1 MFAEFSQNLSNK
13 SSPQISQ
20 GERGISE
27 WTSALTLN
35 SLPTPVSLL
44 ISLFPGPFP
53 LYNQPTQI
61 QNATFLLGIYLDQ
74 TFIQKDTCTPMF
86 IAALFTITKTLKQP
100 KCPST
105 DEWIKMWCI
114 YTMEYYSSIKK
125 NEIMPFAVIIIL
137 REVSQKEKH
146 KYHIILLMCGI

>member
-44 ISLFPGPFP
+44 ISLSPGPFP

-61 QNATFLLGIYLDQ
+61 QND
-74 TFIQKDTCTPMF
+74 FI
-86 IAALFTITKTLKQP
+86 IAIPILELKHVTLIRKNFKALYKI
-100 KCPST
+100 
-105 DEWIKMWCI
+105 
-114 YTMEYYSSIKK
+114 
-125 NEIMPFAVIIIL
+125 
-137 REVSQKEKH
+137 VS
-146 KYHIILLMCGI
+146 